1 MAHMERA
8 TAVAMFRQTGNN
20 GTGHVPWV
28 KFRPQGTAAMPDSRK
43 IAFSLLVLGM
53 AAATM
58 MTRATAQDAVFS
70 EAERLGLG
78 VCLAKCRDGDK
89 ACNNRCISQSQTKGR
104 IWSDDVRVCIR
115 DCRGKFQGPATTDG
129 IHSCLAG
136 CRLDRVIQ

>member
-1 MAHMERA
+1 ML
-8 TAVAMFRQTGNN
+8 RQTGNN
-20 GTGHVPWV
+20 GAGHVPWV
-28 KFRPQGTAAMPDSRK
+28 KFRLQGTAAMPDFRK
-43 IAFSLLVLGM
+43 IALSFLVLWM
-53 AAATM
+53 VAATM

-115 DCRGKFQGPATTDG
+115 DCRGKFQVSGGSAQAATDG
-129 IHSCLAG
+129 IHSCIAG
-136 CRLDRVIQ
+136 CRLDRIVQ